1 MLSHS
6 IIYSATFPFTCYF
19 PVQQFTIGF
28 FWHFP
33 FTGLYTTF
41 IFQKP
46 DPDVAPPIM
55 TPLLQESSYNHDEA
69 SISNI

>member
-1 MLSHS
+1 MKHSHS
-6 IIYSATFPFTCYF
+6 IIYSATFP
-19 PVQQFTIGF
+19 VQQFTNGF

-33 FTGLYTTF
+33 FTGLYSTF